1 MTYNPSQVSRRT
13 IGKPL
18 TQLINSSDFDI
29 YGVLV
34 IIAVATL
41 AMPLTLRFS
50 RTYFNTPGR
59 NLVFLCALLNLAG
72 RSLPLLVHSLTC

>member
-1 MTYNPSQVSRRT
+1 MV
-13 IGKPL
+13 
-18 TQLINSSDFDI
+18 
-29 YGVLV
+29 
-34 IIAVATL
+34 IAVATL

-72 RSLPLLVHSLTC
+72 VSLPLVVPFTSLPDLSFRFGLPFYFLLPGQDTHLR